1 MSEFNAT
8 EFKKTMEAQQKMI
21 EEKKIYL
28 FRQFEKTP
36 DEAKK
41 PIEAGRLKGFTDINP
56 MWRFK
61 RLTEVFGPVGIGW
74 KFVITDKQIVPGADG
89 VVSAF
94 VDILLFFKYDGEWS
108 EGIPGTGGSSFVA
121 KEKNGLY
128 TSDECFKMALSDA
141 IGTACKALGMSA
153 DIYFSKD
160 RSKYSSNEE
169 DAKMETVQD
178 AAGFVISFGKYN
190 GKTLG
195 EIWKTD
201 GNYIDWLW
209 GNEKTDPIIKKA
221 ITILSDAVKNR
232 VKPNG

>member
-1 MSEFNAT
+1 MDNMELFNQ
-8 EFKKTMEAQQKMI
+8 FKD
-21 EEKKIYL
+21 
-28 FRQFEKTP
+28 TP
-36 DEAKK
+36 EEAKK
-41 PIEAGRLKGFTDINP
+41 EIAAGRLKGFTDINP

-61 RLTEVFGPVGIGW
+61 RLTEVFGAVGVGW
-74 KFVITDKQIVPGADG
+74 KFVITDKQIIPGADG

-94 VDILLFFKYDGEWS
+94 VDVLLYYKHNGEWS

-121 KEKNGLY
+121 KESKGLY

-160 RSKYSSNEE
+160 RSKYSDEQEE
-169 DAKMETVQD
+169 VKMETIED
-178 AAGFVISFGKYN
+178 AAGFVITFGKKHK

-201 GNYIDWLW
+201 RGYIEWLW
-209 GNEKTDPIIKKA
+209 DNEQTDPIIKKA
-221 ITILSDAVKNR
+221 IQIMLNALRGQTV
-232 VKPNG
+232 NGNG

>member
-1 MSEFNAT
+1 
-8 EFKKTMEAQQKMI
+8 MENM
-21 EEKKIYL
+21 EL
-28 FRQFEKTP
+28 FRLFEKTA

-74 KFVITDKQIVPGADG
+74 KYVITDKQIIPGADG

-94 VDILLFFKYDGEWS
+94 VDILLFYKYGGEWS

-121 KEKNGLY
+121 KESKGLY

-160 RSKYSSNEE
+160 RSKYTAVQEAPE
-169 DAKMETVQD
+169 AKMETVED
-178 AAGFVISFGKYN
+178 AANYVLTFGKHK
-190 GKTLG
+190 GRTLG
-195 EIWKTD
+195 DLYKNERDYLIWLYD
-201 GNYIDWLW
+201 
-209 GNEKTDPIIKKA
+209 NEKTDPIIKKGMN
-221 ITILSDAVKNR
+221 ILHQAVRNSR
-232 VKPNG
+232 

>member
-1 MSEFNAT
+1 MDN
-8 EFKKTMEAQQKMI
+8 ME
-21 EEKKIYL
+21 L
-28 FRQFEKTP
+28 FRQFEQTA

-74 KFVITDKQIVPGADG
+74 KFDIVDKKIIPGADG

-94 VDILLFFKYDGEWS
+94 VDILLYYRYKSNEWS
-108 EGIPGTGGSSFVA
+108 EGIPGTGGSSFVS

-153 DIYFSKD
+153 DIYFAKD
-160 RSKYSSNEE
+160 RSKYTTPQDDPET
-169 DAKMETVQD
+169 KMETVKD
-178 AAGFVISFGKYN
+178 AAGFVITFGKYK
-190 GKTLG
+190 GETLG
-195 EIWKTD
+195 NIWKTD
-201 GNYIDWLW
+201 GSYIDWLW

-221 ITILSDAVKNR
+221 IVILSKAV
-232 VKPNG
+232 NGNG

>member
-1 MSEFNAT
+1 MDNMEL
-8 EFKKTMEAQQKMI
+8 FKA
-21 EEKKIYL
+21 
-28 FRQFEKTP
+28 FEKTP
-36 DEAKK
+36 EEAKK

-74 KFVITDKQIVPGADG
+74 KYVITDKQIIPGADG

-94 VDILLFFKYDGEWS
+94 LDILLFYKHNGEWS

-121 KEKNGLY
+121 KERNGLY

-160 RSKYSSNEE
+160 RSKYTGASEE
-169 DAKMETVQD
+169 IKMETVQD
-178 AAGFVISFGKYN
+178 AANLVFTFGQYK
-190 GKTLG
+190 G
-195 EIWKTD
+195 ETMGNIWKKD
-201 GNYIDWLW
+201 RNYINWLW
-209 GNEKTDPIIKKA
+209 GNEKTDPIVRKA
-221 ITILSDAVKNR
+221 MTILYKSVKSNA
-232 VKPNG
+232 

>member
-1 MSEFNAT
+1 MDNLE
-8 EFKKTMEAQQKMI
+8 
-21 EEKKIYL
+21 L
-28 FRQFEKTP
+28 FRRFENTA

-41 PIEAGRLKGFTDINP
+41 TIEAGRLKGFTDINP

-74 KFVITDKQIVPGADG
+74 KFVITDKQIIPGADG

-94 VDILLFFKYDGEWS
+94 LDILLFYKHDGEWS

-121 KEKNGLY
+121 KETKGLY

-160 RSKYSSNEE
+160 RSKYTTAQDVPEV
-169 DAKMETVQD
+169 KMETVED
-178 AAGFVISFGKYN
+178 AASYKLTFGKYN
-190 GKTLG
+190 GTSLG
-195 EIWKTD
+195 DLFKTD
-201 GNYIDWLW
+201 KKYLEWLYD
-209 GNEKTDPIIKKA
+209 GETTDPIIKKG
-221 ITILSDAVKNR
+221 IDILLQAVRASR
-232 VKPNG
+232 VNGNV

>member
-1 MSEFNAT
+1 MENM
-8 EFKKTMEAQQKMI
+8 ELFK
-21 EEKKIYL
+21 L
-28 FRQFEKTP
+28 FEKTA

-41 PIEAGRLKGFTDINP
+41 TIEAGRLKGFTDINP

-61 RLTEVFGPVGIGW
+61 RLTEVFGPCGIGW
-74 KFVITDKQIVPGADG
+74 KYVITEKQIIPGADG

-94 VDILLFFKYDGEWS
+94 VDILLYYKHNGEWS

-121 KEKNGLY
+121 KEKSGLY

-160 RSKYSSNEE
+160 RSKYTTAQ
-169 DAKMETVQD
+169 DAPEVKMETVED
-178 AAGFVISFGKYN
+178 AANFVLTFGQHK

-195 EIWKTD
+195 EVYKAD
-201 GNYIDWLW
+201 RGYLEWLSDS
-209 GNEKTDPIIKKA
+209 EKTDPIIKKG
-221 ITILSDAVKNR
+221 ISILVHAVLMSRGNA
-232 VKPNG
+232 NG

>member
-1 MSEFNAT
+1 MD
-8 EFKKTMEAQQKMI
+8 KMEIWQA
-21 EEKKIYL
+21 L
-28 FRQFEKTP
+28 EKTA

-56 MWRFK
+56 CWRMK
-61 RLTEVFGPVGIGW
+61 RLTEVFGPCGIGW
-74 KFVITDKQIVPGADG
+74 KFKICQTYTLPGADG
-89 VVSAF
+89 EVAAF
-94 VDILLFFKYDGEWS
+94 VDILLYYRQGGEWS
-108 EGIPGTGGSSFVA
+108 EGVPGSGGSMFVA
-121 KEKNGLY
+121 KERNGMH

-160 RSKYSSNEE
+160 RSKYTTAQ
-169 DAKMETVQD
+169 DAQEVKMETVQD
-178 AAGFVISFGKYN
+178 AASFVITFGKYG

-195 EIWKTD
+195 DIWKTD

-221 ITILSDAVKNR
+221 ITILSNAVRGGK
-232 VKPNG
+232 

>member
-1 MSEFNAT
+1 
-8 EFKKTMEAQQKMI
+8 MENM
-21 EEKKIYL
+21 EL
-28 FRQFEKTP
+28 FRQFEKTA

-74 KFVITDKQIVPGADG
+74 KFEITDKRTIPGADG

-94 VDILLFFKYDGEWS
+94 VDILLYYKWNGDWS

-121 KEKNGLY
+121 KENKGLY

-160 RSKYSSNEE
+160 RSKYTSAEE
-169 DAKMETVQD
+169 APEVKMETFDD
-178 AAGFVISFGKYN
+178 AVGYVFGFGKYE
-190 GKTLG
+190 GETLG
-195 EIWKTD
+195 DVWKKD
-201 GNYIDWLW
+201 FGYIRWLN
-209 GNEKTDPIIKKA
+209 GNEKTDPVIKKA
-221 ITILSDAVKNR
+221 ISIINEASKASR
-232 VKPNG
+232 GNGNA

>member
-1 MSEFNAT
+1 MNNMEL
-8 EFKKTMEAQQKMI
+8 FK
-21 EEKKIYL
+21 
-28 FRQFEKTP
+28 QFEKTA

-74 KFVITDKQIVPGADG
+74 KYVITDKRILPGADG

-94 VDILLFFKYDGEWS
+94 VDILLFYKLNGEWS
-108 EGIPGTGGSSFVA
+108 EGIPGTGGSAFVA
-121 KEKNGLY
+121 KESKGLY

-160 RSKYSSNEE
+160 RSKYTTAQDDPET
-169 DAKMETVQD
+169 KMETFED
-178 AAGFVISFGKYN
+178 AVGYVIGFGKYE
-190 GKTLG
+190 GETLG
-195 EIWKTD
+195 DIWKKD
-201 GNYIDWLW
+201 FGYIKWLNN
-209 GNEKTDPIIKKA
+209 GEKTEPIIKKA
-221 ITILSDAVKNR
+221 ISIINNAAKNG
-232 VKPNG
+232 KG

>member
-1 MSEFNAT
+1 MDNMEL
-8 EFKKTMEAQQKMI
+8 FK
-21 EEKKIYL
+21 L
-28 FRQFEKTP
+28 FEKTA

-61 RLTEVFGPVGIGW
+61 RLTEVFGPVGVGW
-74 KFVITDKQIVPGADG
+74 KFVITDKQIIPGADG

-94 VDILLFFKYDGEWS
+94 IDILLFYKWNGEWS

-121 KEKNGLY
+121 KESKGLY
-128 TSDECFKMALSDA
+128 TSDECYKMALSDA

-160 RSKYSSNEE
+160 RSKYTTAQDEQE
-169 DAKMETVQD
+169 TKMETFND
-178 AAGFVISFGKYN
+178 AVGYVLGFGQYK

-195 EIWKTD
+195 DVWKSD
-201 GNYIDWLW
+201 FGYIKFLNN
-209 GNEKTDPIIKKA
+209 GEKTDPIIKKA
-221 ITILSDAVKNR
+221 ISIINNAAKNG
-232 VKPNG
+232 KS

>member
-1 MSEFNAT
+1 MDNMEL
-8 EFKKTMEAQQKMI
+8 FK
-21 EEKKIYL
+21 L
-28 FRQFEKTP
+28 FEKTA

-94 VDILLFFKYDGEWS
+94 VDILLFYKYNGEWS
-108 EGIPGTGGSSFVA
+108 EGIPGTGGSAFVA
-121 KEKNGLY
+121 KESKGLY

-160 RSKYSSNEE
+160 RSKYTTAQDAPEANVETFE
-169 DAKMETVQD
+169 DAVGYVLT
-178 AAGFVISFGKYN
+178 FGQYK
-190 GKTLG
+190 GETLG
-195 EIWKTD
+195 DVWKSD
-201 GNYIDWLW
+201 FGYIKWL
-209 GNEKTDPIIKKA
+209 NTNDKTDPIIKKA
-221 ITILSDAVKNR
+221 ISIINEASKASRGNA
-232 VKPNG
+232 NG

>member
-1 MSEFNAT
+1 MDNMEL
-8 EFKKTMEAQQKMI
+8 FKK
-21 EEKKIYL
+21 
-28 FRQFEKTP
+28 FEKTA

-94 VDILLFFKYDGEWS
+94 VDILLFYKHSGEWS

-121 KEKNGLY
+121 KESKGLY

-160 RSKYSSNEE
+160 RSKYTATQE
-169 DAKMETVQD
+169 DSQAKMETFED
-178 AAGFVISFGKYN
+178 AVGYVLGFGQYSGE
-190 GKTLG
+190 TLG
-195 EIWKTD
+195 YVWKND
-201 GNYIDWLW
+201 FGYIKWLN
-209 GNEKTDPIIKKA
+209 GGEKTDPIIKKA
-221 ITILSDAVKNR
+221 IKIINDTTKANRGNSDA
-232 VKPNG
+232 